1 MDLDRILFSKK
12 VVHYRAHEIRLQP
25 FILMAIPGALAQLQ
39 PVAVGMNGEIEY
51 MVVPAE
57 TTPQQSIDLRAVHQA
72 RRSKF
77 YLNGL
82 RGGIFDYATSLQ
94 HKISSLNSRDPSLR
108 A

>member
-1 MDLDRILFSKK
+1 MA
-12 VVHYRAHEIRLQP
+12 HYRAHEIRLHP

-82 RGGIFDYATSLQ
+82 RGGIF
-94 HKISSLNSRDPSLR
+94 IS
-108 A
+108 